1 MIAIGQEAPD
11 FTLPNQDGVDVR
23 LRDQRG
29 RKVVIFS
36 FPKAGTAGCTR
47 QACGF
52 RDELPRIEAGN
63 AVVLGL
69 STDQPAQLKSWHSD
83 RQLGYDL
90 LSDPQQHVIREWQ
103 AGASLFGLINLP
115 VARRSFWVI
124 DEEGVLVD
132 MQISISPDESVA
144 RALLALDGA
153 GAD

>member
-1 MIAIGQEAPD
+1 MLAIGQEAPD
-11 FTLPNQDGVDVR
+11 FTLPNQDNADVR

-29 RKVVIFS
+29 RKVVIFA

-83 RQLGYDL
+83 A
-90 LSDPQQHVIREWQ
+90 S
-103 AGASLFGLINLP
+103 AGLRSAQRP
-115 VARRSFWVI
+115 AAARHT
-124 DEEGVLVD
+124 
-132 MQISISPDESVA
+132 
-144 RALLALDGA
+144 
-153 GAD
+153 

>member
-11 FTLPNQDGVDVR
+11 FTLPNQDGVDVS

-36 FPKAGTAGCTR
+36 FPKADTPGCTR

-63 AVVLGL
+63 AVVLGI
-69 STDQPAQLKSWHSD
+69 STDQPAQLKSWHSA

-90 LSDPQQHVIREWQ
+90 LSDPQQRVIREWQ

-132 MQISISPDESVA
+132 MQIGISPDESVA
-144 RALLALDGA
+144 RALRALDEA